1 MKVLKIKDAIR
12 TPFLTNDDLSSIVN
26 GFTGTTPLQDTFAST
41 FTQDKITN
49 CFSRVWYVPFNSN
62 CLKIPYIFHEL
73 GEEEENTFLQQLVQ
87 LYE

>member
-49 CFSRVWYVPFNSN
+49 CFSRVGCVLFTRN
-62 CLKIPYIFHEL
+62 CLKGPYICHGL
-73 GEEEENTFLQQLVQ
+73 GEEVDDTVLQNLVQ
-87 LYE
+87 VY